1 MTATAHSVS
10 LEEYLQTSYSPDCEY
25 IDGEIVERNVGKG
38 KHAVTQ
44 LAVGSLLREHVSER
58 KLFAATEYRVQVSA
72 TRVRIPD
79 VCVVG
84 ELEDVVT
91 KPPFLCVEVLSPEDR
106 WSRTNSL
113 ISDYHTMGVPCVW
126 VIDPWSSRAWIFD
139 LDEPPREVQDGKL
152 MAPALGVEIQLK
164 DVLPPSSA

>member
-1 MTATAHSVS
+1 MATVAHSIS
-10 LEEYLQTSYSPDCEY
+10 LEEYLHTSYSPDCEY

-38 KHAVTQ
+38 KHSYTQGKTYGRLSDSLNHLLILPEQRIQVT
-44 LAVGSLLREHVSER
+44 
-58 KLFAATEYRVQVSA
+58 A

-91 KPPFLCVEVLSPEDR
+91 KPPFLCVEILSPEDR
-106 WSRTNSL
+106 WSRTNTL
-113 ISDYHTMGVPCVW
+113 ISDYHAMGVPCVW

-139 LDEPPREVQDGKL
+139 LDQPPREVQDGKL
-152 MAPALGVEIQLK
+152 IAQTLGLEIQLR
-164 DVLPPSSA
+164 DVLPPS

>member
-1 MTATAHSVS
+1 MATVAHSIS
-10 LEEYLQTSYSPDCEY
+10 LEEYLHTSYSPDCEY

-38 KHAVTQ
+38 KHSYLQGKTYAKLSESLTNFLVLPEQRLQVT
-44 LAVGSLLREHVSER
+44 
-58 KLFAATEYRVQVSA
+58 A

-79 VCVVG
+79 VCVVR

-91 KPPFLCVEVLSPEDR
+91 KPPFLCVEILLPEDR
-106 WSRTNSL
+106 WSRTNNS
-113 ISDYHTMGVPCVW
+113 INDYHAMGVPCVW

-139 LDEPPREVQDGKL
+139 LDQPPREVQDGKL
-152 MAPALGVEIQLK
+152 TVHSLHLEIQLR

>member
-1 MTATAHSVS
+1 MATVAHFVS
-10 LEEYLQTSYSPDCEY
+10 LEEYMHTSYSPDCEY
-25 IDGEIVERNVGKG
+25 IDGETVERNVGKG

-44 LAVGSLLREHVSER
+44 LAVGSILRDHALER
-58 KLFAATEYRVQVSA
+58 KLFAAVEYRVQVSA

-79 VCVVG
+79 VCVVR

-91 KPPFLCVEVLSPEDR
+91 KPPSLCVEVLSPEDR

-113 ISDYHTMGVPCVW
+113 ISDYHTMGVLCVW

-152 MAPALGVEIQLK
+152 KAQGLGIEIQLQ
-164 DVLPPSSA
+164 DVLALPSS